1 MSNVWKIIPWLVSS
15 TNRTAPPIEIL
26 GLRITYTDGVIAVN
40 NNDQN
45 PIVLLI
51 SYFDN
56 EGRERAFLRDN
67 ISAAVIAQKG
77 LEMGMSG
84 QTLQDFVNDTM
95 NTIIVHA
102 LGGTTKEE
110 RYTTIAALAQ
120 MYGQTLL
127 PIEEQTG
134 FIVEPQTEP
143 QNEQP
148 ASPTE

>member
-1 MSNVWKIIPWLVSS
+1 MPWLVSS
-15 TNRTAPPIEIL
+15 TNRTAPPIQIL
-26 GLRITYTDGVIAVN
+26 GLRITYTDGVIGVHN
-40 NNDQN
+40 NHNN

-67 ISAAVIAQKG
+67 ISAAVITQKG

-84 QTLQDFVNDTM
+84 DSLTGWVNMTM
-95 NTIIVHA
+95 DTIITSA
-102 LGGTTKEE
+102 IGGENIEE
-110 RYTTIAALAQ
+110 RYATISALAQ

-134 FIVEPQTEP
+134 FIVEPQPETP
-143 QNEQP
+143 NEQP